1 MQGVANNRAAVVAAL
16 LFPAIAAGS
25 HAATAG
31 AVETVRRIPF
41 CADVEVDPDG
51 AVRIGEV
58 RGVAQALRKLVESRL
73 STLQLQPA
81 RRNAEKLAARS
92 QLRGEV
98 VLKPAPN
105 DEYEVDTGEPRVAP
119 CAVSQAVPRFPAT
132 MAREGKSGSVL
143 LEVRI
148 GIDGHV
154 VSAQALQSTRREF
167 SDAAL
172 ESARQW
178 TFEPQW
184 LGGEPVEVVMQ
195 WPVVFHMETCISLEK
210 CAATDAA
217 SPPSR
222 TFDCKWDESMP
233 RVSGQ
238 PACAN
243 SMEVR
248 GSRVRR
254 GSRQI
259 DIR

>member
-1 MQGVANNRAAVVAAL
+1 MKAAVVATL
-16 LFPAIAAGS
+16 LFASIATS
-25 HAATAG
+25 SRAATAE
-31 AVETVRRIPF
+31 AVEAARHLPF
-41 CADVEVDPDG
+41 CADVEVDSDG
-51 AVRIGEV
+51 VVRIGEV
-58 RGVAQALRKLVESRL
+58 RGVVEALQKLVTTRLSRL
-73 STLQLQPA
+73 ELQPA
-81 RRNAEKLAARS
+81 QRDGEKLAARS

-105 DEYEVDTGEPRVAP
+105 DEYEVDVDSQRVTP
-119 CAVSQAVPRFPAT
+119 CAISQAIPRFPAS

-148 GIDGHV
+148 GVDGHV

-184 LGGEPVEVVMQ
+184 LGGEPVEVVIQ
-195 WPVVFHMETCISLEK
+195 WPVVFHMETCITLAK
-210 CAATDAA
+210 CVATDA
-217 SPPSR
+217 SSLSSR

-233 RVSGQ
+233 KVPGQ
-238 PACAN
+238 LACAN
-243 SMEVR
+243 TMEVR

>member
-1 MQGVANNRAAVVAAL
+1 MK
-16 LFPAIAAGS
+16 
-25 HAATAG
+25 T
-31 AVETVRRIPF
+31 
-41 CADVEVDPDG
+41 
-51 AVRIGEV
+51 
-58 RGVAQALRKLVESRL
+58 RL
-73 STLQLQPA
+73 STLKLQPA

-105 DEYEVDTGEPRVAP
+105 DKYEFGIDPPRVTP
-119 CAVSQAVPRFPAT
+119 CAISQIVPRFPAT

-148 GIDGHV
+148 GVDGRV

-184 LGGEPVEVVMQ
+184 LAGEPAEVVIQ
-195 WPVVFHMETCISLEK
+195 WPVDFHMQTCITLER
-210 CAATDAA
+210 CNATDV
-217 SPPSR
+217 SSISSR
-222 TFDCKWDESMP
+222 MFDCKWDESMP
-233 RVSGQ
+233 RVFDQ
-238 PACAN
+238 PACADT
-243 SMEVR
+243 MEVR

-254 GSRQI
+254 GSRQM